1 MARPIEAT
9 PTLRG
14 KDAKRFVEAE
24 KERRP
29 FPPPRVE
36 NGRLI
41 EEIKKKLQNRA
52 QKPL

>member
-14 KDAKRFVEAE
+14 EDAKRFVAAE

-29 FPPPRVE
+29 FQPPKVE
-36 NGRLI
+36 NGKLI
-41 EEIKKKLQNRA
+41 EEIKKKLQSRE
-52 QKPL
+52 QKLL

>member
-14 KDAKRFVEAE
+14 KDARRFVEAE

-36 NGRLI
+36 NSWLI
-41 EEIKKKLQNRA
+41 EEIKKKLQSRE
-52 QKPL
+52 QQPL